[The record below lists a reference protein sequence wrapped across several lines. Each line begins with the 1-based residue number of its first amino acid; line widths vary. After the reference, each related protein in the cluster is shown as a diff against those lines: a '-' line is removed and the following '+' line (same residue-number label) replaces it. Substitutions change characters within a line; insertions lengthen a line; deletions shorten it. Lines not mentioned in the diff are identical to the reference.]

1 MIYHVQTSVDTRTWT
16 YFHSVKKPKKLLN
29 LLCTRLLKITT
40 PSTSGEEGLADPQV
54 QGCQQEGSKGR
65 SGASKATPNFVEN
78 DTNGKSGAELWFYC
92 LVFLALKEIRLLN

>member
-16 YFHSVKKPKKLLN
+16 YFHSVNKTQQTKLLN

-54 QGCQQEGSKGR
+54 QGCQQEGSKGH
-65 SGASKATPNFVEN
+65 SGASKATPNCSDRKKV
-78 DTNGKSGAELWFYC
+78 
-92 LVFLALKEIRLLN
+92 LN